1 MNILLLFYVFF
12 NVVDASEYYCT
23 KTDSTPTNWDEVE
36 KFMNDPNK
44 PSEYKFNPTSLPHA
58 VLNDKCKNGDIVI
71 VRRMKVKIADVIKY
85 SSTRDLFVL
94 EGQDVQKF
102 VKEGGICHKKY
113 NTGGEGEVEFSGR
126 GELTEKSVLHA
137 CGYRELLCGDEVY
150 QKEKE
155 IYTTEN
161 KEEEKKYYDLWCR
174 YNLQSR
180 DWTTFFTDK
189 PYPKIFDD
197 ELICDMDDNTKEK
210 HGIICLKE
218 DCSSLKESK
227 ASEVCSEDKKIK
239 MREYSY
245 TKVPS
250 PWGNQAFLHFFRNYI
265 LTLAFYCYFMMQARR
280 QPIIRYE
287 LAKAWDKF
295 KSGVDPKDDD
305 ENNPIIGAKK
315 RENYLDERGKMEFDR
330 KGRVKKAT
338 IEHMKEELQEA
349 KNGISIQATFLKD
362 EDGESAS
369 NRPPNVS
376 LRTKLLLKEP
386 CNANDLRNL
395 IQWSWVVESQMVKSM
410 NDDDFPSELAKFY
423 ALEAKHKIDKIADV
437 K

>member
-71 VRRMKVKIADVIKY
+71 VRRMKVKI
-85 SSTRDLFVL
+85 
-94 EGQDVQKF
+94 
-102 VKEGGICHKKY
+102 EGGICHKKY

-197 ELICDMDDNTKEK
+197 ELICDMDDNT
-210 HGIICLKE
+210 
-218 DCSSLKESK
+218 
-227 ASEVCSEDKKIK
+227 
-239 MREYSY
+239 
-245 TKVPS
+245 PS

-395 IQWSWVVESQMVKSM
+395 IQW
-410 NDDDFPSELAKFY
+410 
-423 ALEAKHKIDKIADV
+423 
-437 K
+437 